1 MDRFDIQ
8 KLRALP
14 IEVVAQRLG
23 LNVSRH
29 KSLCPFHDDS
39 HPSLHFSVTKNT
51 YKCFVCDAH
60 GGPID
65 LVMHHLRKSFVEAC
79 EWLANENNIILQEL
93 QPADK
98 PSAPKRAFNPEKYLR
113 FFDRPF
119 LCESARAFLFGERKL
134 DPRVVS
140 WCRLN
145 SFTDKQ
151 GTSWLQIPYY
161 DIDGHLIGVQ
171 SRNLD
176 YRKPSA
182 NSNQPSLSSHNAVLA
197 GSQYLSNRGEM
208 PQHLPTD
215 NSIHPTSGCKPV
227 PAPRFKFP
235 YGHTCHIY
243 NLPVLKLLRQ
253 GEPLF
258 ITEGASDCWAM
269 LSSGHKAIAIPSATL
284 LNRKDLQI
292 LSTLNSQLSTVLHM
306 YPDQD
311 IPGEKLYLQLT
322 RIATDAGLCLVRH
335 SLPPGCKDYS
345 DYYVRHLL
353 APSVNC

>member
-1 MDRFDIQ
+1 MLKITDEQ
-8 KLRALP
+8 LSNLRALP
-14 IEVVAQRLG
+14 IEGVAQRLG
-23 LNVSRH
+23 LSVSRH
-29 KSLCPFHDDS
+29 KSLCPFHDDR
-39 HPSLHFSVTKNT
+39 HPSLHFNVAKNT

-79 EWLANENNIILQEL
+79 EWLANENNIILQEF

-119 LCESARAFLFGERKL
+119 LNESARAFLFGERKL
-134 DPRVVS
+134 NEKVVS
-140 WCRLN
+140 WCHLN

-171 SRNLD
+171 SRNLTTQ
-176 YRKPSA
+176 S
-182 NSNQPSLSSHNAVLA
+182 
-197 GSQYLSNRGEM
+197 
-208 PQHLPTD
+208 
-215 NSIHPTSGCKPV
+215 
-227 PAPRFKFP
+227 PRFKFP

-243 NLPVLKLLRQ
+243 NLPVLKLLKK
-253 GEPLF
+253 GEPLY

-284 LNRKDLQI
+284 LNRKDLKP
-292 LSTLNSQLSTVLHM
+292 LETCHLKLGTTLHM

-311 IPGEKLYLQLT
+311 EPGERLFLDL
-322 RIATDAGLCLVRH
+322 RRLLGSPSSIVRH
-335 SLPPGCKDYS
+335 QLPPDYKDYS
-345 DYYVRHLL
+345 DYYLSKH
-353 APSVNC
+353 

>member
-1 MDRFDIQ
+1 MLKITDEQ
-8 KLRALP
+8 LSNLRALP
-14 IEVVAQRLG
+14 IEGVAQRLG
-23 LNVSRH
+23 LSVSRH
-29 KSLCPFHDDS
+29 KSLCPFHDDR
-39 HPSLHFSVTKNT
+39 HPSLHFHVAKNT

-79 EWLANENNIILQEL
+79 QWLANENNIILQEF

-119 LCESARAFLFGERKL
+119 LNESARAFLFGERKL
-134 DPRVVS
+134 NEKVVN

-145 SFTDKQ
+145 SFIDKQ

-171 SRNLD
+171 SRNLS
-176 YRKPSA
+176 YH
-182 NSNQPSLSSHNAVLA
+182 QPSL
-197 GSQYLSNRGEM
+197 
-208 PQHLPTD
+208 
-215 NSIHPTSGCKPV
+215 KPETWNLK
-227 PAPRFKFP
+227 PETAPRFKFP

-243 NLPVLKLLRQ
+243 NLPVLKLLKK
-253 GEPLF
+253 GEPLY

-284 LNRKDLQI
+284 LNRKDLKP
-292 LSTLNSQLSTVLHM
+292 LETCHLKLGTTLHM

-322 RIATDAGLCLVRH
+322 RIATDAGMCLVRH

>member
-1 MDRFDIQ
+1 MERNDIQ
-8 KLRALP
+8 NLRQLP
-14 IEVVAQRLG
+14 IETVAARLG
-23 LNVSRH
+23 LTVSRH
-29 KSLCPFHDDS
+29 KALCPFHADS
-39 HPSLHFSVTKNT
+39 HPSLTFSTSRNT
-51 YKCFVCDAH
+51 FRCYACGAH
-60 GGPID
+60 GDTIALAMQQLGKNFRD
-65 LVMHHLRKSFVEAC
+65 AC
-79 EWLANENNIILQEL
+79 QWLADEHNVILSEW

-98 PSAPKRAFNPEKYLR
+98 PQTSKHTFDASKYLR

-119 LCESARAFLFGERKL
+119 LNEAARTFLFDQRKL

-171 SRNLD
+171 NRNLS
-176 YRKPSA
+176 YQSSSI
-182 NSNQPSLSSHNAVLA
+182 NNQSS
-197 GSQYLSNRGEM
+197 S
-208 PQHLPTD
+208 
-215 NSIHPTSGCKPV
+215 
-227 PAPRFKFP
+227 APRFKFP

-243 NLPVLKLLRQ
+243 NLPVLKLLKK

-269 LSSGHKAIAIPSATL
+269 LSSGHKAVAIPSATL
-284 LNRKDLQI
+284 LKPQDLQI

-311 IPGEKLYLQLT
+311 EPGERLFLDL
-322 RIATDAGLCLVRH
+322 RRLLGSPSSIVRH
-335 SLPPGCKDYS
+335 QLPPDYKDYS
-345 DYYVRHLL
+345 DYYLSKH
-353 APSVNC
+353 

>member
-1 MDRFDIQ
+1 MLKITEQQLSD
-8 KLRALP
+8 LRALP
-14 IEVVAQRLG
+14 IEGVAQRLG
-23 LNVSRH
+23 LSVSRH
-29 KSLCPFHDDS
+29 RSLCPFHDDS
-39 HPSLHFSVTKNT
+39 HPSLHYSVAKNT

-60 GGPID
+60 GGSID

-79 EWLANENNIILQEL
+79 QWLANENNIILQEWK
-93 QPADK
+93 PADK

-113 FFDRPF
+113 FFEHPF
-119 LCESARAFLFGERKL
+119 LSEAARAFLFGERKL

-161 DIDGHLIGVQ
+161 DIDGNLIGVQ
-171 SRNLD
+171 SRNLS
-176 YRKPSA
+176 YQSSA
-182 NSNQPSLSSHNAVLA
+182 INNHSSAV
-197 GSQYLSNRGEM
+197 
-208 PQHLPTD
+208 
-215 NSIHPTSGCKPV
+215 
-227 PAPRFKFP
+227 PRFKFP

-243 NLPVLKLLRQ
+243 NLPVLKLLKK
-253 GEPLF
+253 GEPLY

>member
-1 MDRFDIQ
+1 MLKITEQQLSD
-8 KLRALP
+8 LRALP
-14 IEVVAQRLG
+14 IEGVAQRLG
-23 LNVSRH
+23 LSVSRH
-29 KSLCPFHDDS
+29 KSLCPFHDDR
-39 HPSLHFSVTKNT
+39 HPSLHYSIAKNT

-79 EWLANENNIILQEL
+79 QWLANENNIILQEWK
-93 QPADK
+93 PADK
-98 PSAPKRAFNPEKYLR
+98 PAVAKRAFNPEKYLR
-113 FFDRPF
+113 FFEHPF
-119 LCESARAFLFGERKL
+119 LSEAARTFLFGERKL

-161 DIDGHLIGVQ
+161 DIDGNLIGVQ
-171 SRNLD
+171 SRNLS
-176 YRKPSA
+176 YQSSA
-182 NSNQPSLSSHNAVLA
+182 INNQSF
-197 GSQYLSNRGEM
+197 
-208 PQHLPTD
+208 
-215 NSIHPTSGCKPV
+215 
-227 PAPRFKFP
+227 PRFKFP

-243 NLPVLKLLRQ
+243 NLPVLKLLKK
-253 GEPLF
+253 GEPLY

-345 DYYVRHLL
+345 EYYVRHLL
-353 APSVNC
+353 TPSVNC

>member
-1 MDRFDIQ
+1 MIDQNDIQ
-8 KLRALP
+8 KLIDLP
-14 IEVVAQRLG
+14 IEGVAKRLG
-23 LNVSRH
+23 LIVKRH
-29 KSLCPFHDDS
+29 FSLCPFHDDRR
-39 HPSLHFSVTKNT
+39 PSLHFNTSKNR
-51 YKCFVCDAH
+51 YRCYVCGAH
-60 GGPID
+60 GRTID
-65 LVMHHLRKSFVEAC
+65 LVANHLNLKFADAC
-79 EWLANENNIILQEL
+79 KWLADEHNVILSEW

-98 PSAPKRAFNPEKYLR
+98 PQTPKHTFDASKYLR

-119 LCESARAFLFGERKL
+119 LNEAARTFLFDQRKL

-171 SRNLD
+171 NRNLS
-176 YRKPSA
+176 YQSSSI
-182 NSNQPSLSSHNAVLA
+182 NNQSS
-197 GSQYLSNRGEM
+197 S
-208 PQHLPTD
+208 
-215 NSIHPTSGCKPV
+215 
-227 PAPRFKFP
+227 APRFKFP

-243 NLPVLKLLRQ
+243 NLPVLKLLKK

-269 LSSGHKAIAIPSATL
+269 LSSGHKAVAIPSATL
-284 LNRKDLQI
+284 LKPQDLQI

-311 IPGEKLYLQLT
+311 EPGERLFLDL
-322 RIATDAGLCLVRH
+322 RRLLGSPSSIVRH
-335 SLPPGCKDYS
+335 QLPPDYKDYS
-345 DYYVRHLL
+345 DYYLSKH
-353 APSVNC
+353 

>member
-1 MDRFDIQ
+1 MLKITDEQ
-8 KLRALP
+8 LSNLRALP
-14 IEVVAQRLG
+14 IEGVAQRLG
-23 LNVSRH
+23 LSVSRH
-29 KSLCPFHDDS
+29 KSLCPFHDDR
-39 HPSLHFSVTKNT
+39 HPSLHFNVAKNT

-79 EWLANENNIILQEL
+79 EWLANENNIILQEF

-119 LCESARAFLFGERKL
+119 LNESARAFLFGERKL
-134 DPRVVS
+134 NEKVVS

-161 DIDGHLIGVQ
+161 DIDGNLIGVQ
-171 SRNLD
+171 SRNLTTQ
-176 YRKPSA
+176 S
-182 NSNQPSLSSHNAVLA
+182 
-197 GSQYLSNRGEM
+197 
-208 PQHLPTD
+208 
-215 NSIHPTSGCKPV
+215 
-227 PAPRFKFP
+227 PRFKFP

-243 NLPVLKLLRQ
+243 NLPVLKLLKE

-269 LSSGHKAIAIPSATL
+269 LSSGHKAVAIPSATL
-284 LNRKDLQI
+284 LKPQDLQI

-311 IPGEKLYLQLT
+311 EPGERLFLDL
-322 RIATDAGLCLVRH
+322 RRLLGSPSSIVRH
-335 SLPPGCKDYS
+335 QLPPDYKDYS
-345 DYYVRHLL
+345 DYYLSKH
-353 APSVNC
+353 

>member
-1 MDRFDIQ
+1 MLKITEQQLSD
-8 KLRALP
+8 LRALP
-14 IEVVAQRLG
+14 IEGVAQRLG
-23 LNVSRH
+23 LSVSRH
-29 KSLCPFHDDS
+29 KSLCPFHDDR
-39 HPSLHFSVTKNT
+39 HPSLHYSIAKNT

-79 EWLANENNIILQEL
+79 QWLANENNIILQEWK
-93 QPADK
+93 PADK
-98 PSAPKRAFNPEKYLR
+98 PSAPIRAFNPEKYLR
-113 FFDRPF
+113 FFEHPF
-119 LCESARAFLFGERKL
+119 LSESARAFLFGERKL

-161 DIDGHLIGVQ
+161 DIDGNLIGVQ
-171 SRNLD
+171 SRNLS
-176 YRKPSA
+176 YQSSA
-182 NSNQPSLSSHNAVLA
+182 INNQSSAV
-197 GSQYLSNRGEM
+197 
-208 PQHLPTD
+208 
-215 NSIHPTSGCKPV
+215 
-227 PAPRFKFP
+227 PRFKFP

-243 NLPVLKLLRQ
+243 NLPVLKLLKK
-253 GEPLF
+253 GEPLY

-292 LSTLNSQLSTVLHM
+292 LSTLNFQLSTVLHM

-322 RIATDAGLCLVRH
+322 RIATDTGLCLVRH

>member
-1 MDRFDIQ
+1 MSKITDQ
-8 KLRALP
+8 QLSELRALP
-14 IEVVAQRLG
+14 IEGVAQRLG

-39 HPSLHFSVTKNT
+39 HPSLHFSVAKNT

-65 LVMHHLRKSFVEAC
+65 LVMHLLRKSFVEAC
-79 EWLANENNIILQEL
+79 QWLADENNIILQEWK
-93 QPADK
+93 PADK
-98 PSAPKRAFNPEKYLR
+98 PSAPKRAFNPEKYLP
-113 FFDRPF
+113 FFEHPF
-119 LCESARAFLFGERKL
+119 LNASARQFLFGERKL
-134 DPRVVS
+134 NEKVVS

-161 DIDGHLIGVQ
+161 DIDGNLIGVQ

-176 YRKPSA
+176 FSKA
-182 NSNQPSLSSHNAVLA
+182 NINNQSS
-197 GSQYLSNRGEM
+197 
-208 PQHLPTD
+208 
-215 NSIHPTSGCKPV
+215 
-227 PAPRFKFP
+227 PRFKFP

-253 GEPLF
+253 GEPLY

-284 LNRKDLQI
+284 LNRKDI
-292 LSTLNSQLSTVLHM
+292 ETIRSTLIARHSTLHM

-335 SLPPGCKDYS
+335 SLPPDCKDYS
-345 DYYVRHLL
+345 DYYVRHLF